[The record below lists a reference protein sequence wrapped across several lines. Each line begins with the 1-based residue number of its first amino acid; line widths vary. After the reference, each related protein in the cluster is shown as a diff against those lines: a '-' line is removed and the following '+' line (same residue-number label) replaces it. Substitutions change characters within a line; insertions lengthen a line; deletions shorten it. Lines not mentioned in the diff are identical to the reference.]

1 MSISTKDKTAFKVI
15 AKSGRKIVAEYV
27 FANMMEAIKFEI
39 GMREDGYKTKME
51 RIYVWI
57 YINTFLSSG
66 RSFL

>member
-39 GMREDGYKTKME
+39 GMREDGYKTKVE
-51 RIYVWI
+51 RIYV
-57 YINTFLSSG
+57 
-66 RSFL
+66 

>member
-27 FANMMEAIKFEI
+27 FENMMEAIKFEI
-39 GMREDGYKTKME
+39 GMREDGYNTKME

-57 YINTFLSSG
+57 YTNTFCSCI
-66 RSFL
+66 RSII